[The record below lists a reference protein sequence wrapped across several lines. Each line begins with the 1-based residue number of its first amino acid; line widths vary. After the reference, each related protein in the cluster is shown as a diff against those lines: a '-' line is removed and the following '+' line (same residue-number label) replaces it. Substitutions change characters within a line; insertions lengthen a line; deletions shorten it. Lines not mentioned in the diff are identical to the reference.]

1 MCTPLAKDK
10 PCSAKRGPTRGK
22 SRHGFVSRLLSKL
35 GPGLITGASDDD
47 PSGIAT
53 YSQVGAQFGY
63 TLLWTMLVSCP
74 LMAAIQEIC
83 GRIGRVTG
91 FGLAANLRRH
101 YPKPILV
108 FVLLLMSVANVFNLG
123 ADIGAMGSSMALLVP
138 HTATFFTVLFGV
150 FSLLTVLFV
159 PYTAYA
165 KYLKWLTLSLF
176 AYVGVAFLVRVSWRE
191 VLHATLLPHM
201 DLSRQSLV
209 ALIAVLGTT
218 ISPYLF
224 FWQASQEAEE
234 VKNNRGEEALKRAP
248 SQAGKQLERIH
259 ADTMVGMAFSNI
271 VAFFIILTTAAT
283 LHAHGITDIST
294 CAQAAS
300 ALEPIAGRFAG
311 ILFVCGI
318 VGTGLLA
325 VPVLGASAAYGIG
338 EGCKWKTSLENQPR
352 EAPRFYGAISVAT
365 MVGLLMNF
373 LRVDLVKALV
383 WAAVLNGL
391 VAAPLMAVIMIMASS
406 NKVMGK
412 FKAPTYLLWTGWI
425 ATAAMAGVCAGVLLT
440 WK

>member
-1 MCTPLAKDK
+1 
-10 PCSAKRGPTRGK
+10 
-22 SRHGFVSRLLSKL
+22 
-35 GPGLITGASDDD
+35 
-47 PSGIAT
+47 
-53 YSQVGAQFGY
+53 
-63 TLLWTMLVSCP
+63 
-74 LMAAIQEIC
+74 
-83 GRIGRVTG
+83 
-91 FGLAANLRRH
+91 
-101 YPKPILV
+101 
-108 FVLLLMSVANVFNLG
+108 
-123 ADIGAMGSSMALLVP
+123 
-138 HTATFFTVLFGV
+138 
-150 FSLLTVLFV
+150 
-159 PYTAYA
+159 
-165 KYLKWLTLSLF
+165 
-176 AYVGVAFLVRVSWRE
+176 
-191 VLHATLLPHM
+191 M

-318 VGTGLLA
+318 VGTGFLA

-338 EGCKWKTSLENQPR
+338 EGCKWKTSLENRPR

-373 LRVDLVKALV
+373 LRVDPVKALV